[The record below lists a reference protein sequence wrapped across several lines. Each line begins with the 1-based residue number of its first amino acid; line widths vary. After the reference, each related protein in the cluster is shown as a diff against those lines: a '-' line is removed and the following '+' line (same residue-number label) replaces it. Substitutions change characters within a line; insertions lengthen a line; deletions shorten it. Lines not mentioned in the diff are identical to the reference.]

1 MTARPVK
8 LTLAFQLVDQL
19 NIGQRDVAVIGPGEV
34 IGDGVAYFAFT
45 RMFGGLGQVEIALG
59 GNSVTTV
66 D

>member
-1 MTARPVK
+1 M
-8 LTLAFQLVDQL
+8 
-19 NIGQRDVAVIGPGEV
+19 